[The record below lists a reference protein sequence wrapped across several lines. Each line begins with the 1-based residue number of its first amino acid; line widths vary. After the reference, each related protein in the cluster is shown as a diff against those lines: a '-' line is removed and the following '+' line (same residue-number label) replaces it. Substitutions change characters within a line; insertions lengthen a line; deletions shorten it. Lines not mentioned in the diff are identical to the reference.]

1 MTGVK
6 PLVLKLGRRFYHL
19 LERLNLPVKAWEW
32 PASPSRVPELLREGQ
47 WVGMIYLDIV
57 EFQLTEQVYG
67 SLYCQQVLGILDRL
81 VKKQIN
87 ALLEPYSLLETRRW
101 GDDLVIYFHSFS
113 QSPPAPLDLSR
124 LAERVKESLGTEL
137 NLRCSHLIPT
147 ALNFHVGYSVVRPT
161 RENFEK
167 ALYNAYK
174 EAVLVAKSQLDAR
187 EVKRRQQF
195 TELLLNKN
203 IRMVYQPI
211 LALDSGQIIG
221 YEALCRGPE
230 NSFFASPLNLFGY
243 AEKTNQLY
251 ALEKV
256 AREKALAGLA
266 GDLAGYRLFLNIS
279 PHVVHDPS
287 FRADEI
293 RAYMDQVGAAPERV
307 VFEITERT
315 SIEDFRTFRQSLEYY
330 RQHGFKV
337 AVDDAGS
344 GYSSLQAI
352 AELQPDYIKIDLSLI
367 RDIDKNPTKRIL
379 VETFLTFAEK
389 TGSQIIAEGIEN
401 SDEMACLRKIGI
413 PLGQGFFLARPS
425 YPPPAV
431 YMEAARMLEENTGTG
446 TATARQRSRLG
457 RMIPVGS
464 ISQAVTTIDTRTV
477 TREVVDFFTHYPQV
491 EGVAVLD
498 EEKQPV
504 GLVMRDKLFNQLGT
518 QFGFAIYTERPISL
532 VMDCQ
537 PLAVEHDT
545 PVEVVSQVAMAR
557 SDHKVYDSIIVTKNR
572 SYHGLVSVRQLLD
585 AITSIQVEAAR
596 FANPLTGLPGNR
608 QIEAELLNRLSG
620 EQPFSVIYSDLD
632 HFKGFNDRYGFER
645 GDQAIK
651 LTATII
657 SEQVARHGRPDDL
670 VGHIGGDD
678 FIVVTRPEVSE
689 EICRKIIETFDQ
701 KVPELYDPEDRERG
715 YIDTKDRQDRPVR
728 LPLMTISLALIDCHP
743 GQYTN
748 PEELAR
754 TSAELKK
761 YAKSKEGSVFVK
773 ERRRRST

>member
-1 MTGVK
+1 MFK
-6 PLVLKLGRRFYHL
+6 RPD
-19 LERLNLPVKAWEW
+19 LPVKGWEGM
-32 PASPSRVPELLREGQ
+32 AVASRVPELLREGQ

-81 VKKQIN
+81 VRKRV
-87 ALLEPYSLLETRRW
+87 AGLLEPYHPLETRRW
-101 GDDLVIYFHSFS
+101 GDDLVIYFHSAS
-113 QSPPAPLDLSR
+113 LPPPAPLELSR
-124 LAERVKESLGTEL
+124 VAEGVKESLGAEL
-137 NLRCSHLIPT
+137 NLRSSHLIPT
-147 ALNFHVGYSVVRPT
+147 TLNFHVGYSIIKPARD
-161 RENFEK
+161 NIEK

-174 EAVLVAKSQLDAR
+174 EAVLVAKSQLDAQ
-187 EVKRRQQF
+187 EVERRQQF
-195 TELLLNKN
+195 IELLVNKN

-211 LALDSGQIIG
+211 VELDSGQVIG

-230 NSFFASPLNLFGY
+230 NSFFASPRNLFAY

-251 ALEKV
+251 AMEKV
-256 AREKALAGLA
+256 AREKALAGL
-266 GDLAGYRLFLNIS
+266 GGELAGHNLFLNIS
-279 PHVVHDPS
+279 PQVVHDPS

-293 RAYMDQVGAAPERV
+293 RAYLDQVGAAPARV

-315 SIEDFRTFRQSLEYY
+315 SIEDFRTFGQSLEYY

-367 RDIDKNPTKRIL
+367 RDIDKNPTKRNL
-379 VETFLTFAEK
+379 VETFLVFAEK
-389 TGSQIIAEGIEN
+389 TDSRIIAEGIEN
-401 SDEMACLRKIGI
+401 SDEMACLQKMGI
-413 PLGQGFFLARPS
+413 PLGQGFFLARPF
-425 YPPPAV
+425 YPPPEV
-431 YMEAARMLEENTGTG
+431 NMEAARLLAQNTGT
-446 TATARQRSRLG
+446 TTVRQRSRLG

-464 ISQAVTTIDTRTV
+464 ISQAVTTITTRTV
-477 TREVVDFFTHYPQV
+477 TREVVDFFTRYPQV

-498 EEKQPV
+498 DEEQPV

-532 VMDCQ
+532 VMDTQ
-537 PLAVEHDT
+537 PLAVEDDT
-545 PVEVVSQVAMAR
+545 PVEMVSQAAMAR
-557 SDHKVYDSIIVTKNR
+557 PDHKVYDSIIVTKNR

-608 QIEAELLNRLSG
+608 QIEEELLNRLSG

-651 LTATII
+651 LTASII
-657 SEQVARHGRPDDL
+657 SEQVARYGRPDDL

-678 FIVVTRPEVSE
+678 FIVITRPEVAE
-689 EICRKIIETFDQ
+689 EICRKIIATFAQ
-701 KVPELYDPEDRERG
+701 KVPELYDFEDRERG
-715 YIDTKDRQDRPVR
+715 YIDTKDRQDQPVR

-754 TSAELKK
+754 ISAELKK

-773 ERRRRST
+773 ERRQRKA

>member
-1 MTGVK
+1 M
-6 PLVLKLGRRFYHL
+6 LKLGRRFYHL
-19 LERLNLPVKAWEW
+19 LERLNLPVKAWEG

-67 SLYCQQVLGILDRL
+67 SLYCQQVLSILDRL
-81 VKKQIN
+81 VKKQMN

-101 GDDLVIYFHSFS
+101 GDDLVIYFHSAS
-113 QSPPAPLDLSR
+113 PAPPAPLDLSR
-124 LAERVKESLGTEL
+124 VAERVKERLGAEL
-137 NLRCSHLIPT
+137 NLRCSHFIPT
-147 ALNFHVGYSVVRPT
+147 ALNFHVGYSIIKPARD
-161 RENFEK
+161 NIEK

-187 EVKRRQQF
+187 EVDRRQQF
-195 TELLLNKN
+195 TELLVNKN

-211 LALDSGQIIG
+211 VELESGRVIG

-266 GDLAGYRLFLNIS
+266 GELADHRLFLNIS
-279 PHVVHDPS
+279 PQVVHDPS

-293 RAYMDQVGAAPERV
+293 RAYLDQVGAAPERL

-315 SIEDFRTFRQSLEYY
+315 SIEDFRAFRQSLEYY
-330 RQHGFKV
+330 RQYGFKV

-344 GYSSLQAI
+344 GYSSLQAV
-352 AELQPDYIKIDLSLI
+352 AELQPDYIKLDLSLI

-379 VETFLTFAEK
+379 VETFLAFGEK
-389 TGSQIIAEGIEN
+389 TGSRIIAEGIEN
-401 SDEMACLRKIGI
+401 SDEMACLQQMGI

-431 YMEAARMLEENTGTG
+431 CMEAARLLEQNTGT
-446 TATARQRSRLG
+446 TTVRQRSRLG

-464 ISQAVTTIDTRTV
+464 ISQAVTTITTRTI
-477 TREVVDFFTHYPQV
+477 TREVVDFFTRYPQV

-498 EEKQPV
+498 DEKQPV

-532 VMDCQ
+532 VMDTQ
-537 PLAVEHDT
+537 PLTVENDT
-545 PVEVVSQVAMAR
+545 PVEMVSQAAMAR
-557 SDHKVYDSIIVTKNR
+557 PDHKVYDSIIVTRNR

-608 QIEAELLNRLSG
+608 QIEEELLNRLTG

-678 FIVVTRPEVSE
+678 FIVITRPEVAE

-728 LPLMTISLALIDCHP
+728 LPLMTISLALIDCRP
-743 GQYTN
+743 GQYNN

-754 TSAELKK
+754 ISAELKK

-773 ERRRRST
+773 ERRQRKA